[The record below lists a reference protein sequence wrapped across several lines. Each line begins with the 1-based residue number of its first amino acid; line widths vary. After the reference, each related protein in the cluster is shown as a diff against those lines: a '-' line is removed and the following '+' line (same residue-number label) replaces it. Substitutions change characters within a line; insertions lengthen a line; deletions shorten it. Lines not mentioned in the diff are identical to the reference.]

1 MAKKLPAR
9 PNLDHLR
16 RQAKALLAA
25 LDARDPAAV
34 ATIREHLPSAKARTA
49 AQILATKFRL
59 ADAQSAIARAT
70 GFAGWPHLARHVEQ
84 LRALEGTWSF
94 ARLEVDGHA
103 MPAGMLTASRV
114 LIDGDRFRTE
124 SPEATY
130 EGIFNLNVE
139 ADPHELDIEF
149 VAGPEAGNWNYAI
162 FRLAGDQL
170 ELCLDLNGRPR
181 PKIFG
186 TTPGSGHACETLT
199 RASAARPAD
208 VKGGTA
214 PASQPPPPAIDA
226 SGFDYV
232 ASPLLTQLHGQWS
245 AVKLVRDGQ
254 EFPAMML
261 RTGLRTAAKNDVKI
275 SFGGQTVIEAR
286 VRLDANASPV
296 RVDYL
301 NVGGMAPGTIQLG
314 LLKWDGDEA
323 CFCLGAPGQP
333 RPEDF
338 TCAPGSG
345 RTLSQWRKKK

>member
-16 RQAKALLAA
+16 RQAKALLTA

-34 ATIREHLPSAKARTA
+34 ATIRENLPLAQKLTA
-49 AQILATKFRL
+49 AQILATRFRL
-59 ADAQSAIARAT
+59 ADAQSAIARST

-84 LRALEGTWSF
+84 LRALEGTWNF
-94 ARLEVDGHA
+94 ARLEIDGHA
-103 MPAGMLTASRV
+103 MPAGMFTASRV

-162 FRLAGDQL
+162 FRLTGEQL

-208 VKGGTA
+208 VKGGAA
-214 PASQPPPPAIDA
+214 PASRPARPVVDA
-226 SGFDYV
+226 TGFDHV
-232 ASPLLTQLHGQWS
+232 ASPLLTQLQGQWS
-245 AVKLVRDGQ
+245 AMKLVRDGD

-261 RTGLRTAAKNDVKI
+261 RTGHRAAAKNEVKI
-275 SFGGQTVIEAR
+275 SFGGQTVIDAR
-286 VRLDANASPV
+286 IRLDATADPV
-296 RVDYL
+296 HVDYL
-301 NVGGMAPGTIQLG
+301 NVGGMAAGTIQLG
-314 LLKWDGDEA
+314 LMKWEGEVA
-323 CFCLGAPGQP
+323 CFCMGAPGGL
-333 RPEDF
+333 RPDDF
-338 TCAPGSG
+338 TCEPGSG
-345 RTLSQWRKKK
+345 RTLSQWRRKK

>member
-1 MAKKLPAR
+1 MATKLPAR

-25 LDARDPAAV
+25 LDARDPAAA
-34 ATIREHLPSAKARTA
+34 ATIREHLPSAHALTTER
-49 AQILATKFRL
+49 ILATKFRL
-59 ADAQSAIARAT
+59 ADAQSAIARST

-94 ARLEVDGHA
+94 ARLEVDGTV
-103 MPAGMLTASRV
+103 MPAAMLGASRV

-130 EGIFNLNVE
+130 EGVFNVNVE

-162 FRLAGDQL
+162 FRLTGDQL

-186 TTPGSGHACETLT
+186 TAPGSGHACETLV
-199 RASAARPAD
+199 RASAARPAG
-208 VKGGTA
+208 VTGGTA
-214 PASQPPPPAIDA
+214 PASVPPPSAADA
-226 SGFDYV
+226 TGFDYV
-232 ASPLLTQLHGQWS
+232 ESPLLTQLQGNWS

-254 EFPAMML
+254 ALPKLML
-261 RTGLRTAAKNDVKI
+261 FAGRRTAVKNEVKI
-275 SFGGQTVIEAR
+275 SFAGQTMIDAR
-286 VRLDANASPV
+286 IRLDPTTDPV
-296 RVDYL
+296 HIDYH
-301 NVGGMAPGTIQLG
+301 NVGGLASGTIQLG
-314 LLKWDGDEA
+314 IMKWEGDIA
-323 CFCLGAPGQP
+323 CFCMGAPGQP
-333 RPEDF
+333 RPADF
-338 TCAPGSG
+338 TSEPGSG